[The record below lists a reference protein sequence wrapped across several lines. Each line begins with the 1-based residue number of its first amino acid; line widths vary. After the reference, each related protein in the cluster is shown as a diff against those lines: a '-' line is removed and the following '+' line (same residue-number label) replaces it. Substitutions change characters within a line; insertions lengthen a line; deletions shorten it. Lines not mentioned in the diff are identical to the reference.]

1 MTKEETQRLDDF
13 AKWLM
18 RGMIAALLAITAFFL
33 MRVVERQDTIADT
46 LNKVSRQQAIMGT
59 QLQRLEKDVERN
71 RQRLR
76 NAKTK

>member
-76 NAKTK
+76 NAK